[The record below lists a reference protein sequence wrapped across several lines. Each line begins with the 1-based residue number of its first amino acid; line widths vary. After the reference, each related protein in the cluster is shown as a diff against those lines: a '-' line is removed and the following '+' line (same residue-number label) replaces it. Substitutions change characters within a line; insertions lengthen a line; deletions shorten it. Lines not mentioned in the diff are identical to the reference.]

1 MSTVASA
8 RDSSLRRRVPTA
20 MVYGLVVLAAIHFG
34 EIFFLVA
41 LVAGAILAYYELW
54 RLFAR
59 QPYALSLP
67 GGVVLVLAF
76 LIVHEVW
83 AQVRLRGLDVSFE
96 AGLFF
101 SIVVGSV
108 LALGMMVGGGLALAR
123 RDLANGLLSS
133 GLTILG
139 SIYCGWLLGYLID
152 VASFGVIAAGPH
164 VDPTSME
171 GYLLQRSGLFL
182 AILPTWANDV
192 AAYGVGAAIGRRKL
206 APHVSPGKTWEGTI
220 GGLIA
225 SIVVGYVL
233 VALFDF
239 PWWVGVGVGLI
250 VGIVGP
256 LGDLVESAI
265 KRAASVKDSGGL
277 LPGHGGMLDR
287 LDSLI
292 FIAPAVAIFFELAL
306 RLS

>member
-1 MSTVASA
+1 
-8 RDSSLRRRVPTA
+8 
-20 MVYGLVVLAAIHFG
+20 MVYGAVVLAAIHFG
-34 EIFFLVA
+34 ELLFLLA
-41 LVAGAILAYYELW
+41 LVAGAITAYYELW

-59 QPYALSLP
+59 ERYALSLP
-67 GGVVLVLAF
+67 GGIVLVLTF

-83 AQVRLRGLDVSFE
+83 AQVRLRGLDLTFE
-96 AGLFF
+96 AGVFF

-108 LALGMMVGGGLALAR
+108 IALSIIVGGALALAR
-123 RDLANGLLSS
+123 RDLPYALLSS

-139 SIYCGWLLGYLID
+139 AIYCGWLLGYLID

-164 VDPTSME
+164 VDPTSIE
-171 GYLLQRSGLFL
+171 GYVLQRSGLFL

-192 AAYGVGAAIGRRKL
+192 AAYGVGAAFGRRKL
-206 APHVSPGKTWEGTI
+206 LPHVSPGKTVEGTL
-220 GGLIA
+220 GGLVA
-225 SIVVGYVL
+225 SIVVA
-233 VALFDF
+233 VALVSLLDF
-239 PWWVGVGVGLI
+239 PTWVGVGVGLI

-265 KRAASVKDSGGL
+265 KRAAAAKDSGGL

-292 FIAPAVAIFFELAL
+292 FIAPALAIFFELAL
-306 RLS
+306 RFS

>member
-1 MSTVASA
+1 VTAIA

-20 MVYGLVVLAAIHFG
+20 MVYGAVVLVAIHFG
-34 EIFFLVA
+34 ELLFLLA
-41 LVAGAILAYYELW
+41 LVAGAVLAYYELW

-59 QPYALSLP
+59 ERYAPSLP
-67 GGVVLVLAF
+67 GGIVLVLTF

-83 AQVRLRGLDVSFE
+83 SQVRLRGLDLTFE
-96 AGLFF
+96 AGVFF
-101 SIVVGSV
+101 SIIVGSV
-108 LALGMMVGGGLALAR
+108 IALSIIIGGALALAR
-123 RDLANGLLSS
+123 RDLPYALLSS

-139 SIYCGWLLGYLID
+139 AIYCGWLLGYLID

-164 VDPTSME
+164 VDPTSIE
-171 GYLLQRSGLFL
+171 GYVLQRSGLFL

-192 AAYGVGAAIGRRKL
+192 AAYGVGAAFGRRKL
-206 APHVSPGKTWEGTI
+206 LPHVSPGKTVEGTL
-220 GGLIA
+220 GGLVA
-225 SIVVGYVL
+225 SIL
-233 VALFDF
+233 VAVALVSLLDF
-239 PWWVGVGVGLI
+239 PTWVGVGVGLI

-265 KRAASVKDSGGL
+265 KRAAAAKDSGGL

-292 FIAPAVAIFFELAL
+292 FIAPALAIFFELAL
-306 RLS
+306 RFS

>member
-1 MSTVASA
+1 MTAIA

-20 MVYGLVVLAAIHFG
+20 MVYGAVVLVAIHFG
-34 EIFFLVA
+34 ELLFLLA
-41 LVAGAILAYYELW
+41 LVAGAVLAYYELW

-59 QPYALSLP
+59 ERYAPSLP
-67 GGVVLVLAF
+67 GGIVLVLTF

-83 AQVRLRGLDVSFE
+83 SQVRLRGLDLTFE
-96 AGLFF
+96 AGVFF
-101 SIVVGSV
+101 SIIVGSV
-108 LALGMMVGGGLALAR
+108 IALSIIIGGALALAR
-123 RDLANGLLSS
+123 RDLPYALLSS

-139 SIYCGWLLGYLID
+139 AIYCGWLLGYLID

-164 VDPTSME
+164 VDPTSIE
-171 GYLLQRSGLFL
+171 GYVLQRSGLFL

-192 AAYGVGAAIGRRKL
+192 AAYGVGAAFGRRKL
-206 APHVSPGKTWEGTI
+206 LPHVSPGKTVEGTL
-220 GGLIA
+220 GGLVA
-225 SIVVGYVL
+225 SIL
-233 VALFDF
+233 VAVALVSLLDF
-239 PWWVGVGVGLI
+239 PTWVGVGVGLI

-265 KRAASVKDSGGL
+265 KRAAAAKDSGGL

-292 FIAPAVAIFFELAL
+292 FIAPALAIFFELAL
-306 RLS
+306 RFS

>member
-1 MSTVASA
+1 
-8 RDSSLRRRVPTA
+8 
-20 MVYGLVVLAAIHFG
+20 MVYGAVVLAAIHFG
-34 EIFFLVA
+34 EAFFLLA
-41 LVAGAILAYYELW
+41 LVAGAILSYYELW

-59 QPYALSLP
+59 ERYALSLP
-67 GGVVLVLAF
+67 GGVVLVLTF

-108 LALGMMVGGGLALAR
+108 LALAMIVGGGLALAR
-123 RDLANGLLSS
+123 PDLPSGLLSS

-139 SIYCGWLLGYLID
+139 ALYCGWLLGYLID

-164 VDPTSME
+164 VDPTSPT
-171 GYLLQRSGLFL
+171 GYVLQRSGLL
-182 AILPTWANDV
+182 LTILPTWANDV
-192 AAYGVGAAIGRRKL
+192 AAYAVGAAFGRRKL
-206 APHVSPGKTWEGTI
+206 LPRVSPGKTVEGTI
-220 GGLIA
+220 GGLVA
-225 SIVVGYVL
+225 SVLVGYAL
-233 VALFDF
+233 VTLLDF
-239 PWWVGVGVGLI
+239 PSWVGVGVGLI
-250 VGIVGP
+250 VGVVGP

-265 KRAASVKDSGGL
+265 KRAAAVKDSGGL

-306 RLS
+306 RFS

>member
-1 MSTVASA
+1 MTAIA

-20 MVYGLVVLAAIHFG
+20 MVYGAVVLVAIHFG
-34 EIFFLVA
+34 ELLFLLA
-41 LVAGAILAYYELW
+41 LVAGAVLAYYELW

-59 QPYALSLP
+59 ERYAPSLP
-67 GGVVLVLAF
+67 GGIVLVLTF

-83 AQVRLRGLDVSFE
+83 SQVRLRGLDLTFG
-96 AGLFF
+96 AGVFF
-101 SIVVGSV
+101 SIIVGSV
-108 LALGMMVGGGLALAR
+108 IALSIIIGGALALAR
-123 RDLANGLLSS
+123 RDLPYALLSS

-139 SIYCGWLLGYLID
+139 AIYCGWLLGYLID

-164 VDPTSME
+164 VDPTSIE
-171 GYLLQRSGLFL
+171 GYVLQRSGLFL

-192 AAYGVGAAIGRRKL
+192 AAYGVGAAFGRRKL
-206 APHVSPGKTWEGTI
+206 LPHVSPGKTVEGTL
-220 GGLIA
+220 GGLVA
-225 SIVVGYVL
+225 SIL
-233 VALFDF
+233 VAVALVSLLDF
-239 PWWVGVGVGLI
+239 PTWVGVGVGLI

-265 KRAASVKDSGGL
+265 KRAAAAKDSGGL

-292 FIAPAVAIFFELAL
+292 FIAPALAIFFELAL
-306 RLS
+306 RFS